1 MLWMKTVFHET
12 DFNREGGML
21 DDENAGRNDR
31 LWFFWHH
38 HVSNFRGATLD
49 NGEENNYC
57 LDSNIKSKHFS
68 PVISCS
74 RSFKSLLQAQDLRRA
89 SNCAFKK
96 GHHTISPHGKRVDVI
111 TSIFESGLKKKD
123 LLLSSRPNQQ
133 L

>member
-1 MLWMKTVFHET
+1 MLQIEYNCTFDRFQKFLFDEM

-57 LDSNIKSKHFS
+57 SSLTSNQNTSVQLFHAR
-68 PVISCS
+68 
-74 RSFKSLLQAQDLRRA
+74 RSFKLS
-89 SNCAFKK
+89 
-96 GHHTISPHGKRVDVI
+96 
-111 TSIFESGLKKKD
+111 ESGGL
-123 LLLSSRPNQQ
+123 
-133 L
+133 